1 MSPYGDLV
9 EFGYIL
15 AGPILVMALA
25 YLWGRYIA
33 FREQRRHN
41 LAVERHNYRIWQQ
54 IKRLGD
60 CDGADAVKVD
70 PPTFRPGGLDS
81 PPRRQSSA
89 DLCRGRS

>member
-1 MSPYGDLV
+1 MSPHGDL
-9 EFGYIL
+9 IQAA
-15 AGPILVMALA
+15 AGLLIPFTMAVVVYSWYRWL
-25 YLWGRYIA
+25 A

>member
-1 MSPYGDLV
+1 MSPHGDLV

-60 CDGADAVKVD
+60 CPDGCEGEEKPYVPVRSLAEA
-70 PPTFRPGGLDS
+70 RNAMIRG
-81 PPRRQSSA
+81 
-89 DLCRGRS
+89 GRS